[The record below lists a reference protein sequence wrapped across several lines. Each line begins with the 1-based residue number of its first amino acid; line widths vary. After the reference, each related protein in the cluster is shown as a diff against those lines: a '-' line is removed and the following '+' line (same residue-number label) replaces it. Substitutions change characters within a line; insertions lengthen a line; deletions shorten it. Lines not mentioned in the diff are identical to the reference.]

1 MPLDPDSLSSVF
13 LAANILSP
21 IENLF
26 NDVLVWFH
34 DDVGLA
40 WGLGIVLITWLSR
53 LVVLPFTLRSMHGMR
68 EMQALQPYLKEIQE
82 KYKDDRQRMQ
92 REQMALFQEHGVNPL
107 SACLPLL
114 FQFPVFIALYQLLRS
129 STFKDELVESGDAGW
144 LFINHLAEHPTGVE
158 AAALIVLAVAGTFAL
173 IIFTPSPQTGG
184 ATQRYLFAGIFS
196 LVTVFLIPNAPAGIA
211 VYFIASGLWQAVQQT
226 VIHFVWPLP
235 AVPTPEEV
243 KAAKPPP
250 PPPRKKK
257 RRR

>member
-1 MPLDPDSLSSVF
+1 VF
-13 LAANILSP
+13 LDANILQP
-21 IENLF
+21 IINVF
-26 NDVLVWFH
+26 NDVLKWLH
-34 DDVGLA
+34 NDVGVA

-68 EMQALQPYLKEIQE
+68 EMQALQPYIKEIQE

-114 FQFPVFIALYQLLRS
+114 FQFPVFIALYALLRS
-129 STFKDELVESGDAGW
+129 NTFKDEVGNAGW
-144 LFINHLAEHPTGVE
+144 LFVSDLTAHPSGAELI
-158 AAALIVLAVAGTFAL
+158 ALVILAVGGTFAL
-173 IIFTPSPQTGG
+173 LFFNPAPTTGG
-184 ATQRYLFAGIFS
+184 ASQRYLMAGVFS

-211 VYFIASGLWQAVQQT
+211 VYFIASGLWQVMQQT
-226 VIHFVWPLP
+226 AIHFVWPLP

-243 KAAKPPP
+243 RASKPPP
-250 PPPRKKK
+250 PPPRKRK